1 MRLSELLK
9 NTQALNAYTDREIL
23 GVTDK
28 SDDVKPGWVFVC
40 IQGTKFNGCDFI
52 QDAQKSGAA
61 AVVAQS
67 DVGAR
72 NTVIVENAR
81 LAYALMCSEFFGNP
95 SKKLRLIGI
104 TGTNGKTT
112 TAFLL
117 KAVLENLGHKC
128 GLMGTVK
135 NMAGDRDYPS
145 ELTTPDPYALHNMFA
160 EMAAEGCEFCIM
172 EVSSQAL
179 DQQRVAGCR
188 FEAAIFTNL
197 EQDHLD
203 YHKTAENY
211 MLSKRRLFGQADTA
225 IVNLDDSAAL
235 KMTEGLDCRV
245 VSFSVNTNDSDY
257 TAKNVRLKGD
267 RTEYE
272 LVGSEDIGRVSYC
285 VPGMF
290 SVYNSMGAA
299 VCAIQLGES
308 FGDVL
313 EAVKHAQGVT
323 GRMEVVETDRDF
335 TVIIDYAHTPD
346 GLEKVLTAIN
356 GFKKGKLITVFGCG
370 GDRDKTKRPVMGQIA
385 SELSDMVIITSDN
398 PRTEAPLEIIR
409 DIMSGIDKPEAPVIS
424 MADRTSAIKCALT
437 QAQAGDT
444 VLLAGKG
451 HETYQ
456 ILGTEKIDFDERKK
470 ITEII
475 NEIG

>member
-9 NTQALNAYTDREIL
+9 NTQVLNAYTDREIL

-52 QDAQKSGAA
+52 QDAQKAGAA

>member
-9 NTQALNAYTDREIL
+9 GTQVLNKYTDREIL

-40 IQGTKFNGCDFI
+40 IRGAKFDGSNF
-52 QDAQKSGAA
+52 ARRAFEMGAA
-61 AVVAQS
+61 AIVAES
-67 DVGAR
+67 DTGES
-72 NTVIVENAR
+72 NTVIVENVR
-81 LAYALMCSEFFGNP
+81 SAYALMCAEFFGNP

-104 TGTNGKTT
+104 TGTNGKTS
-112 TAFLL
+112 TAFFL
-117 KAVLENLGHKC
+117 KEILENLGHRC

-135 NMAGDRDYPS
+135 NMAGERDYPS
-145 ELTTPDPYALHNMFA
+145 GLTTPEPYTLNNMFA
-160 EMAAEGCEFCIM
+160 EMVAQGCEFCIM

-179 DQQRVAGCR
+179 DQHRVDGCR
-188 FEAAIFTNL
+188 FEAAVFTNL

-211 MLSKRRLFGQADTA
+211 FLAKRRLFEQTDIA
-225 IVNLDDSAAL
+225 IVNLDDASAGR
-235 KMTEGLDCRV
+235 MTDGLDCRT
-245 VSFSVNTNDSDY
+245 VSFSVNTDESDY
-257 TAKNVRLKGD
+257 TAKNVRLKRD
-267 RTEYE
+267 CAEYE
-272 LVGSEDIGRVSYC
+272 LVCSEDIGRVSCC

-299 VCAIQLGES
+299 VCAIQLGED
-308 FGDVL
+308 FHDVL
-313 EAVKHAQGVT
+313 EAVKRTHGIK
-323 GRMEVVETDRDF
+323 GRMEVVETGRDF

-356 GFKKGKLITVFGCG
+356 GFKTGKLITVFGCG
-370 GDRDKTKRPVMGQIA
+370 GDRDRTKRPVMGRIA

-409 DIMSGIDKPEAPVIS
+409 EIMSGIDETDAAIIS

-437 QAQAGDT
+437 QAQTGDT

-470 ITEII
+470 ISEII
-475 NEIG
+475 DEIG